1 MKAVKFFMLIIA
13 LTLGGKAMAQDF
25 TFTFNNP
32 SFGGNPNNGSYLLQS
47 AQAQSEYKEKTNLSN
62 QPTSLDDF
70 ATNLNNQIL
79 YRLADAIVQQQFG
92 LNSSVKDGDYQ
103 VGKYKINI
111 GRDSNGVSITIFDTS
126 NTNQTVIQIPYY

>member
-1 MKAVKFFMLIIA
+1 MKAAKFFLLIIA
-13 LTLGGKAMAQDF
+13 LSLSGKVLAQDF
-25 TFTFNNP
+25 TFTFYNP

-47 AQAQSEYKEKTNLSN
+47 AQAQSEYKEKTDLTN

-92 LNSSVKDGDYQ
+92 ISSTVKDGEYQ
-103 VGKYKINI
+103 IGKYKINI
-111 GRDSNGVSITIFDTS
+111 GRDSNGVNITIFDTS

>member
-1 MKAVKFFMLIIA
+1 MKAAKFFMLIIA

-32 SFGGNPNNGSYLLQS
+32 SFGGNPNYGSYLLQS
-47 AQAQSEYKEKTNLSN
+47 AQAQSEYKEKTDLTN
-62 QPTSLDDF
+62 QQTSLDDF

-92 LNSSVKDGDYQ
+92 LNSSVKDGEYQ

-111 GRDSNGVSITIFDTS
+111 GRDSNGVNITIFDTS

>member
-1 MKAVKFFMLIIA
+1 MNTLKLLVFGIA
-13 LTLGGKAMAQDF
+13 CLLFSNAYAQDF
-25 TFTFNNP
+25 TFTFTNP
-32 SFGGNPNNGSYLLQS
+32 SFGGNAMNGSYLLQS
-47 AQAQSEYKEKTNLSN
+47 AQAQSEYKEKIDLSSEN
-62 QPTSLDDF
+62 SQLEDF

-111 GRDSNGVSITIFDTS
+111 GRGSNGVNITIFDTS
-126 NTNQTVIQIPYY
+126 NSNQTIIQVPYY